1 MQNKILPTKRLD
13 ITEKST
19 RSRAFFMSV
28 LHQTVSREG
37 YLHQTVSAQDI
48 FVLPFLISF
57 P

>member
-1 MQNKILPTKRLD
+1 MSTLGFLKKNRNKLFIACSD
-13 ITEKST
+13 
-19 RSRAFFMSV
+19 MSV